1 MSEANQG
8 TIRVVVAMNF
18 SDEIMAQL
26 QAVSP
31 RLVIERHFPNVPDAI
46 WPEAE
51 VLYTLRKFPDPA
63 QTPRLRWI
71 QLHSAGVDHILKEPI
86 VRAEDVTIT
95 TASGIHATVMAEFCL
110 GMMLALA
117 YKVPLMLRLQ
127 ARAEWPEK
135 PHALFV
141 LRELRGQTLGIVGY
155 GSVGRELARLA
166 TGLGMRVLA
175 SKRDVMHPEAD
186 PNEYGED
193 GLGDPHGDLPAR
205 LYPPEALASMAAECD
220 FLAVTAPLTEA
231 TRHLIG
237 EAVLGAMKK
246 TAFLI
251 NVARGQVVDEAALIS
266 ALAAGQIAG
275 AALDVFAEE
284 PLPAT
289 NPLWNLDN
297 VILSP
302 HVSGNMQRYH
312 EKAAALFAENL
323 RRYLDNRPLLNRFDR
338 KRGY

>member
-8 TIRVVVAMNF
+8 IIRVVVAMNF
-18 SDEIMAQL
+18 SDEIIAQL
-26 QAVSP
+26 QAISP
-31 RLVIERHFPNVPDAI
+31 RLAIERHFPNVPESV

-51 VLYTLRKFPDPA
+51 VLYTLHKFPDPS

-71 QLHSAGVDHILKEPI
+71 QLHSAGLDHVIKAPI
-86 VRAEDVTIT
+86 IRAEDVTVT

-117 YKVPLMLRLQ
+117 YQLPHMLRLQ

-135 PHALFV
+135 PHALFAP
-141 LRELRGQTLGIVGY
+141 RELRGQTLGIVGY

-166 TGLGMRVLA
+166 NAVGMRILA
-175 SKRDVMHPEAD
+175 TKRDVMHPEAD
-186 PNEYGED
+186 PNEYTED
-193 GLGDPHGDLPAR
+193 GLGDPQGELPAR
-205 LYPPEALASMAAECD
+205 LYPSEALASMAAECD
-220 FLAVTAPLTEA
+220 FLVVTVPLTDA
-231 TRHLIG
+231 TRHLVG
-237 EAVLGAMKK
+237 ETVLAAMKK
-246 TAFLI
+246 TAFLV
-251 NVARGQVVDEAALIS
+251 NVARGRVVDEAALVS
-266 ALAAGQIAG
+266 ALAAGRIAG

-284 PLPAT
+284 PLPAAS
-289 NPLWNLDN
+289 PLWNLDN

-302 HVSGNMQRYH
+302 HVSGNMYRYH

-338 KRGY
+338 QRGY